1 MPPKVNRVST
11 NDEKVTSLFVM
22 VQGLPGTGKSTIGF
36 SADAPYVLDFDHGFG
51 RAHNRKRPDVVGWKS
66 IRDWRELR
74 SAEVKEGIDAC
85 DTIVIDT
92 IGRATQSAM
101 SDVIRE
107 DRNLARGEDNLTQQG
122 WGALKKKMIRWLN
135 DFRLTGKDLVLLGHT
150 EEKSKK
156 IGKEEVTEVRLVTEG
171 GTKNEVNMMCDMV
184 GHVLYD
190 DDNSQR
196 RTLVWD
202 GVSGRW
208 GKNPGSIPPTP
219 VPEIVDMG
227 DFLGDMI
234 YRTRVAINLEADKV
248 AALIAENS
256 KDADTPED
264 MLELEERARGT
275 SLDELNELGAELYA
289 ARHLMRDRDFKARI
303 RVLAARAREM
313 GWVRNTK
320 LMRYEEAGATVD
332 EPESAVMHEGE
343 GVLV

>member
-1 MPPKVNRVST
+1 MAPKVNRVATS
-11 NDEKVTSLFVM
+11 DEKVTSLFVM

-36 SADAPYVLDFDHGFG
+36 SADSPYVLDFDHGFG

-74 SAEVKEGIDAC
+74 SAEVKEGIDSC

-107 DRNLARGEDNLTQQG
+107 DRKLARGEDNLTQQG
-122 WGALKKKMIRWLN
+122 WGVLKKKMVRWLN
-135 DFRLTGKDLVLLGHT
+135 DFRLTGKDLVLIGHT
-150 EEKSKK
+150 EEKSVKV
-156 IGKEEVTEVRLVTEG
+156 GKEEITEIRLLTEG
-171 GTKNEVNMMCDMV
+171 GTKNEVNMMCDMI

-190 DDNSQR
+190 YNNAQR

-202 GVSGRW
+202 GTSERW

-234 YRTRVAINLEADKV
+234 YRTRIAANMEAERI
-248 AALIAENS
+248 AELIAAKATE
-256 KDADTPED
+256 KDA
-264 MLELEERARGT
+264 ELVKFGERVDHAGV
-275 SLDELNELGAELYA
+275 DELNALASDVEDNKHLRRKRDNEARVGMIRDRAAELGL
-289 ARHLMRDRDFKARI
+289 
-303 RVLAARAREM
+303 
-313 GWVRNTK
+313 VRNAK
-320 LMRYEEAGATVD
+320 LKRYEEAGATVD